1 MKNKTIITT
10 FVLVIITAVT
20 AAGQSDSTRTDTLSL
35 SQAVGM
41 ALEKNHNITI
51 ARNLAEIDEN
61 NATLGNA
68 GYLPS
73 LTASGSYRK
82 SVENTTLNFSGSTP
96 DTSRTG
102 STSSQLAGS
111 LTAQYTLFDGFGN
124 AYRLKSLK
132 RQAKLGGVQ
141 SRLEIEN
148 TLLQVIQRYLQTVAR
163 AELATI
169 NRQSIDISEQRFK
182 RAQKQYQM
190 GGRTKVNLLNAEVA
204 LNQDSIRYVQSNADL
219 RDAKR
224 NLLVLLGEQ
233 PSEDI
238 HIEKQIS
245 INGKLNLQELMQSA
259 LQNNASLVTSELQS
273 KLAKVSLKQS
283 RSDRYPQLNAEAS
296 YNYTRSQSEANLLS
310 FQETNG
316 LTGVLS
322 LSFNIFNGFQRK
334 IDIQNA
340 KIRLRNSEE
349 RQRLAQKQLRRNMRN
364 AYEDYSTNL
373 FLLDKQQLNVQTAEL
388 NFRRTKKAFKLGQV
402 SNTEF
407 REAQLNL
414 LQARQEL
421 VNLKVNA
428 KLSEVEL
435 LQLGGQLLEKN
446 DPLSK
451 TE

>member
-1 MKNKTIITT
+1 MKNKTIVTT

-20 AAGQSDSTRTDTLSL
+20 AAGQSNPAQADTLSL
-35 SQAVGM
+35 SQAVGL

-51 ARNLAEIDEN
+51 ARNRAEIDEN

-73 LTASGSYRK
+73 LTANGSYRK
-82 SVENTTLNFSGSTP
+82 SIENTTLNFSGNTP

-102 STSSQLAGS
+102 SISSQLAGS
-111 LTAQYTLFDGFGN
+111 LNAQYTLFDGFGN

-132 RQAKLGGVQ
+132 RQAKLGSVQ

-148 TLLQVIQRYLQTVAR
+148 TLLQVIQRYLQTIAR

-219 RDAKR
+219 QDAKR

-233 PSEDI
+233 PSGDI
-238 HIEKQIS
+238 HVQKQIS
-245 INGKLNLQELMQSA
+245 INRELNLQELMQSA
-259 LQNNASLVTSELQS
+259 LQNNASLVTSELET
-273 KLAKVSLKQS
+273 KLAEVSLKQS

-316 LTGVLS
+316 LTGTLS

-340 KIRLRNSEE
+340 KIRLRNSKE
-349 RQRLAQKQLRRNMRN
+349 QQQLAQKQLRRDMRN
-364 AYEDYSTNL
+364 AYEDYSTNI

-388 NFRRTKKAFKLGQV
+388 NFRRTQKAFKLGQV

-428 KLSEVEL
+428 KLSEIEL
-435 LQLGGQLLEKN
+435 LKLGGRLLEI
-446 DPLSK
+446 
-451 TE
+451 E